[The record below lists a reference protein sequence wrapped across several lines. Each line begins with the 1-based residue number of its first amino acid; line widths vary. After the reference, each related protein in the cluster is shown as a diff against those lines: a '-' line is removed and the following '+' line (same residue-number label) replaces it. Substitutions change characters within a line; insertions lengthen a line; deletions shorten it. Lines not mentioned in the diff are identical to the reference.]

1 MLCSSSIPV
10 NIEQDYCSHQ
20 TKSLIKQV
28 VQYDYH
34 KRVISVAVVVAFWLE
49 GKKCPE
55 NMKEKQ
61 AGAELCQAQHQLVAS
76 LLIMYLQCI

>member
-1 MLCSSSIPV
+1 MLCSNSIPV

-49 GKKCPE
+49 EEKNFLKKL
-55 NMKEKQ
+55 KIQEKY
-61 AGAELCQAQHQLVAS
+61 AADSTVPMS
-76 LLIMYLQCI
+76 FIPYLY